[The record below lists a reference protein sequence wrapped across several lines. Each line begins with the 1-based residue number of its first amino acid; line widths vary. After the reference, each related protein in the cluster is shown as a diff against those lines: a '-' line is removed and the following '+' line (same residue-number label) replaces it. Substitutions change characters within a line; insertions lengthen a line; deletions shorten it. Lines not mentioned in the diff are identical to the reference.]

1 MIIERLK
8 PNLSQ
13 TQRIVIAVIY
23 LAVLTWLFLLIGGN
37 FSALLWDASADESI
51 WFYSGAFMI
60 ILGSYIVEPFFTK
73 PSDAIANATAVII
86 SLLGLALKQSFIAY
100 TAVFSY
106 AVSVLC
112 LSILAIALK
121 DSRTFLFQRTSR
133 IAYWI
138 VELFGSSKVIFSVV
152 YLIAAYSYFAKPSKL
167 PAFIG
172 IIAFWI
178 CITFFDVV
186 GMAVNRVSK
195 LLSYWSNKAGDELGQ
210 AIGCDNPLLYNIEID
225 FLRHHSTKVDYG
237 DLVAIETSQNL
248 GSIGMVINRR
258 VLLNKEWL
266 RIFLLQDESGEILK
280 IDVKNKKLSSAPKTI
295 FSATNVVFSLE
306 IDKLD
311 KDVWEKISHNPM
323 YKDRE
328 YFIGCVTQGSN
339 INTINF
345 SILKDEQKAGK
356 RIAEGVILKV
366 PIYGQE
372 TLYQVINGNTRE
384 EHLENFDS
392 HGFTIGIAR
401 KLGRYDSANQEL
413 NVCKW
418 MPSIYSPLFF
428 AFNADISPE
437 AVKQIA
443 QNAIGRLPD
452 TDLAV
457 PIKDFDSVVTHN
469 TAILGIL
476 GIGKSCLAYE
486 LIQKIVDK
494 DVKVIC
500 IDITNEYKKELP
512 SYLKSASLIVSDDEN
527 AFNVINAKYEY
538 VHTENNGQKQNPEKS
553 GNVNE
558 YKAILRQD
566 LCNFLF
572 NADVIPETPV
582 FETSKKIRIYNL
594 DYHKA
599 SRGEKIGFNVI
610 TTDLTQAEK
619 TRVVAEELFKIL
631 LKIPLSEE
639 KKAKVLLVFEEAHSL
654 IPEWNSAANDGDR
667 NAANGTAKV
676 ILQGRKYGLGSMVV
690 TQRTA
695 NVSKSI
701 LNQCNTIFALR
712 VFDDTGKGFLENYIG
727 QDYADTLATL
737 EERHAI
743 AIGKGLKLKQ
753 PVIIQL
759 NDKRDVTV
767 PQTSPMTVLNA
778 AAGSI
783 ANNS

>member
-1 MIIERLK
+1 MATEHPKL
-8 PNLSQ
+8 NLSQ
-13 TQRIVIAVIY
+13 NQRIIVALIY
-23 LAVLTWLFLLIGGN
+23 LAVLAVIFRLIGGK
-37 FSALLWDASADESI
+37 FSTLIWDASNDESI

-86 SLLGLALKQSFIAY
+86 SLLGLTLKHSFWAY
-100 TAVFSY
+100 TAIFIY
-106 AVSVLC
+106 AVAVLA
-112 LSILAIALK
+112 LSILSIALK
-121 DSRTFLFQRTSR
+121 DSGTGFFRWISRTS
-133 IAYWI
+133 YWI
-138 VELFGSSKVIFSVV
+138 VETFGASKVIFSVV
-152 YLIAAYSYFAKPSKL
+152 YLVAAFSYLAKPDRL

-172 IIAFWI
+172 TLAFWI

-186 GMAVNRVSK
+186 GMAMNRISK
-195 LLSYWSNKAGDELGQ
+195 LLNYWSHKAGDELGQ

-225 FLRHHSTKVDYG
+225 FLKHHSGKVGYG

-248 GSIGMVINRR
+248 GSIEMVINRR

-266 RIFLLQDESGEILK
+266 RIYLLQDDAGEILK
-280 IDVKNKKLSSAPKTI
+280 IDLKSRKLTSSPKTI
-295 FSATNVVFSLE
+295 FSTTNLVYALE
-306 IDKLD
+306 KEKLD
-311 KDVWEKISHNPM
+311 KDVWEKISQNPM
-323 YKDRE
+323 FKDRD
-328 YFIGCVTQGSN
+328 YFIGCVSQGSN

-345 SILKDEQKAGK
+345 SILRDEQNPGK

-418 MPSIYSPLFF
+418 MPNIYAPLFF
-428 AFNADISPE
+428 AFNADVSQQRIK
-437 AVKQIA
+437 AIA
-443 QNAIGRLPD
+443 KDAIGRLPD

-457 PIKDFDSVVTHN
+457 PIRDLDSIVTHN

-476 GIGKSCLAYE
+476 GIGKSCLAFE
-486 LIQKIVDK
+486 LIKRVSDSGVKIF
-494 DVKVIC
+494 C
-500 IDITNEYKKELP
+500 IDITGQYYSGKGLFGYIPQNLIAKDLGEEQLKQLKASKESKSKAIEGNPQASGNATEYEQ
-512 SYLKSASLIVSDDEN
+512 IVS
-527 AFNVINAKYEY
+527 
-538 VHTENNGQKQNPEKS
+538 
-553 GNVNE
+553 
-558 YKAILRQD
+558 
-566 LCNFLF
+566 
-572 NADVIPETPV
+572 ADVKSFIEG
-582 FETSKKIRIYNL
+582 EAKIKIYNPDWHPVSKGVAFRNTSL
-594 DYHKA
+594 
-599 SRGEKIGFNVI
+599 E
-610 TTDLTQAEK
+610 DLTVAEK
-619 TRVVAEELFKIL
+619 TRIIAERIFVYARAAGT
-631 LKIPLSEE
+631 SD
-639 KKAKVLLVFEEAHSL
+639 KAKYLLVFEEAHSL
-654 IPEWNSAANDGDR
+654 VPEWNSVANDGDK
-667 NAANGTAKV
+667 NATNGTAKV
-676 ILQGRKYGLGSMVV
+676 ILQGRKYGLGSLVV

-727 QDYADTLATL
+727 QDYADTLPTL

-759 NDKRDVTV
+759 NDKDDVAT
-767 PQTSPMTVLNA
+767 PQQTTLPMVKTAVSA
-778 AAGSI
+778 PV
-783 ANNS
+783 NN